1 MRGESREK
9 VTVPPLSVRME
20 GDAENELI
28 VGGLPA
34 TVTGPGSAVA
44 VSVPELLLVTTV
56 NV

>member
-1 MRGESREK
+1 MRGETTEK
-9 VTVPPLSVRME
+9 FTVPPLSVNTE

-34 TVTGPGSAVA
+34 TVTGPGLAVA